1 MAPAEQITAMPAR
14 HALLLTEE
22 QGHGGVNTV
31 LGLLRAQLTRQGWTV
46 QSVNV
51 RAGRPGLLALLMLA
65 RQAQVLVASNNFLP
79 AYWAVLLGLLA
90 HRPSVVWVH
99 GPLAEVLH
107 QQPASWF
114 KRSLMRWTCQLA
126 DLLVFVSHTSQ
137 TSLQQVMAGTSL
149 PRQAVIHNPAPTPAF
164 SASDPAPLHA
174 GVALGFV
181 GRLTAEKRPHL
192 LLQMLTHLPSDH
204 HLTLV
209 GDGPILPQLQAQ
221 ARTLGLCG
229 RADVPDRVRFAGAQ
243 TVTAQT
249 YQHWQ
254 ATLLCSAY
262 EGYPMVALE
271 SLAAG
276 VPCIGTPLPALQEM
290 LGPQARQ
297 WLAPQDTPLS
307 LAQTLQHA
315 LQAPPQARQQQAWAQ
330 ARRHDADTF
339 GQRWHEQLLRV
350 TQHRTDGPR
359 TVHFVH
365 TGPAYMPELVA
376 YEAHLAQQ
384 GHHSLRHNG
393 PATVPLDADIVWW
406 ICGRVSAQHSQR
418 LRQSLQVH
426 EYASASVG
434 RWPALKDRIKRWQ
447 HPRPDHR
454 IFLNEWVRE
463 RMGFDDGV
471 PHTLRDMGVPASF
484 LLAQA
489 TQAVDHDLVYLG
501 EMSRLGEC
509 LPALQALGQ
518 AGLRLLL
525 VGSVPPALRQRLDAL
540 PGITLAGRV
549 PQAEVPD
556 WLLRA
561 RAGLN
566 LMPER
571 TPLVQQTST
580 KVLEYL
586 AVGLP
591 VLSNDY
597 LWARQAAARWPDRI
611 RLVPDTST
619 PEAWTNAMQC
629 LPAVLTDRSAWRT
642 LTWPAVLQAM
652 PVWSALGLNR
662 RQP

>member
-1 MAPAEQITAMPAR
+1 MAPAEQITAMSDR

-22 QGHGGVNTV
+22 QGHGGVNTM
-31 LGLLRAQLTRQGWTV
+31 LGLLGEQLTRQGWTV

-51 RAGRPGLLALLMLA
+51 RAGRPGLLALLVLA

-79 AYWAVLLGLLA
+79 AYWAVLLSLLA

-107 QQPASWF
+107 QQPASWL
-114 KRSLMRWTCQLA
+114 KRCLMRWTCQLA
-126 DLLVFVSHTSQ
+126 DLLVFASRTSQ
-137 TSLQQVMAGTSL
+137 TSLQQAMATTPL
-149 PRQAVIHNPAPTPAF
+149 PRQAVIHNPAPAPAF
-164 SASDPAPLHA
+164 SASGPAPLHA

-181 GRLTAEKRPHL
+181 GRLTAEKRPQL
-192 LLQMLTHLPSDH
+192 LLQMLTHLPPDH

-209 GDGPILPQLQAQ
+209 GDGPLLPQLQTQ
-221 ARTLGLCG
+221 AHTLGLCG
-229 RADVPDRVRFAGAQ
+229 RAGIPDRVRFAGAQ

-276 VPCIGTPLPALQEM
+276 VPCVGTPLPALQEM
-290 LGPQARQ
+290 LGPQAPQ
-297 WLAPQDTPLS
+297 WLAPQDTPHS
-307 LAQTLQHA
+307 LAQTLQRA
-315 LQAPPQARQQQAWAQ
+315 LQAPPQMRQQQAWAL
-330 ARRHDADTF
+330 ARQHDADTF

-350 TQHRTDGPR
+350 TRHRTAGPK

-376 YEAHLAQQ
+376 YEAHLAQL
-384 GHHSLRHNG
+384 GHHSVCHSD

-406 ICGRVSAQHSQR
+406 ICGRVSAQYSHR

-454 IFLNEWVRE
+454 IFLNEWVRQ

-471 PHTLRDMGVPASF
+471 PHTLRDMGVPTSF
-484 LLAQA
+484 LQAQA
-489 TQAVDHDLVYLG
+489 MHAVDHDLVYLG

-509 LPALQALGQ
+509 LPALQALSQ

-525 VGSVPPALRQRLDAL
+525 VGSVPPTLRQHLDTL

-571 TPLVQQTST
+571 TPLLQQTST
-580 KVLEYL
+580 KVVEYL

-597 LWARQAAARWPDRI
+597 PWARQTAAQWPERI
-611 RLVPDTST
+611 RLVPNTCT
-619 PEAWTNAMQC
+619 PQAWTRAMQS
-629 LPAVLTDRSAWRT
+629 LPAALTDRSAWHA
-642 LTWPAVLQAM
+642 LTWPAVLEAM
-652 PVWSALGLNR
+652 PVWSALGLSW